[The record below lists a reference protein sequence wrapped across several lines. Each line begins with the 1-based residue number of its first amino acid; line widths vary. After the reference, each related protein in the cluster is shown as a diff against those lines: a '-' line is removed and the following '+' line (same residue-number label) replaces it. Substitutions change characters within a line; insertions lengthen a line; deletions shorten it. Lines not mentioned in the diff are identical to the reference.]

1 MQTNHKQ
8 GDPSVLI
15 KNEKDFYSGLMFMVV
30 GGAFA
35 LGATQYN
42 IGEAAKM
49 GPGYFPLLL
58 GILLAVIGVV
68 ITFKALTV
76 EVEGGEKFGSFAWK
90 PLLCIIGAN
99 VVFGI
104 CLGGVKAVGIP
115 SLGLIVG
122 IYALVFIASIAAER
136 YKPLEVGALATVLAV
151 GCYLVFIKL
160 LNLQIP
166 VLPSFLS

>member
-1 MQTNHKQ
+1 MRRE
-8 GDPSVLI
+8 PAVLI
-15 KNEKDFYSGLMFMVV
+15 KNEKDFYSGLMFMVI

-35 LGATQYN
+35 IGATNFQ
-42 IGEAAKM
+42 IGDAAKM

-58 GILLAVIGVV
+58 GVLLAVLGVA

-99 VVFGI
+99 LVFGV
-104 CLGGVKAVGIP
+104 CLGGLKMGGVTLIP

-122 IYALVFIASIAAER
+122 IFALVFIASIAAER
-136 YKPLEVGALATVLAV
+136 YRPLEVGGLATVLAV